1 MEIIGFGDSIPLG
14 TFDLHSAFENALNF
28 QSRGFMISLV
38 NRKTGNG
45 PFNVVLKQLPPGA
58 KRLKTARFYL
68 YIDENRLACDPSKAY
83 DSSLPELEIA
93 PDTLW
98 ENLAFLKNFL
108 VRNAPRKSL
117 RFLFEPR
124 SEKAFTRLFERKML
138 ERVKKAVSLLEA
150 GSYAKGARSLKGLG
164 FGLTP
169 SGDDFLSGYLTG
181 LGFAELNLDCDVA
194 EVIEEVYKN
203 AVTENLISN
212 SFLMCAYDGLVGEKV
227 KKLLIALVRRE
238 QDKLARS
245 AGAALRN
252 GHTSGADFCVGL
264 IYGCEAGLRAS

>member
-1 MEIIGFGDSIPLG
+1 MDLISYGDSIPLG

-28 QSRGFMISLV
+28 RGRSFVISLV

-58 KRLKTARFYL
+58 KRLKTTRFYL
-68 YIDENRLACDPSKAY
+68 YIDENRLACDPEKAY
-83 DSSLPELEIA
+83 DSSLPKLEIV
-93 PDTLW
+93 PGTLW

-124 SEKAFTRLFERKML
+124 AEKAFTRIFERNML

-150 GSYAKGARSLKGLG
+150 GSYAKGARVLKGLG

-181 LGFAELNLDCDVA
+181 LGFAELNLDSDVSEA
-194 EVIEEVYKN
+194 IEEVYKN
-203 AVTENLISN
+203 ASTENLISN
-212 SFLMCAYDGLVGEKV
+212 TFLMCAYDGLVNEKI
-227 KKLLIALVRRE
+227 KKLLTMLALDE
-238 QDKLARS
+238 QNKLAR
-245 AGAALRN
+245 AARAALRN